1 MAVTAKLKI
10 QLFANDVLVAESE
23 DDALWQKVLAAMH
36 GGGATE
42 LEEEEEGT
50 QDGVVTAV
58 RKRTR
63 SPKGNGGV
71 EGFADQLGVESD
83 VLVGACGPSTE
94 APYIHLDAHFWE
106 ALKQNTPPRGAKA
119 VAAINLAGTLLCL
132 WFKHAGIEGRPTQTQ
147 AKAVLATVGVQ
158 ENNPTRSLGNC
169 EWLQSRGGGIQIN
182 PAKQSKAVAVARAY
196 CAQTP
201 VEQP

>member
-1 MAVTAKLKI
+1 MAVKAILKI

-36 GGGATE
+36 GGGATT
-42 LEEEEEGT
+42 LNEEKNGDEE
-50 QDGVVTAV
+50 DGVNAD
-58 RKRTR
+58 RNRTR
-63 SPKGNGGV
+63 PAKGNEGI
-71 EGFADQLGVESD
+71 EGFADKLGVEPD
-83 VLVGACGPSTE
+83 VLVGACEPSTE

-119 VAAINLAGTLLCL
+119 VAPINLAGTLLCL
-132 WFKHAGIEGRPTQTQ
+132 WFKHAGIEGRPTQAQ

-158 ENNPTRSLGNC
+158 ENNPTRALNNC

-201 VEQP
+201 VD